1 MSDALLPAIAAG
13 DGRAFATWLAQAEP
27 RIRASVASF
36 ATQVDTEAVVQEAF
50 LRVWQVAPRIEPD
63 GRPDCLIR
71 FTVRVARNLAIDHV
85 RRSARHRPTDA
96 ATLERLREA
105 ELPPAEPPDP
115 LLARTI
121 EGCRGGLPKKPAQ
134 ALAARLDAAGG
145 IADRRLADRLGM
157 RLNTFLQNLS
167 RARRL
172 LAACLQKSGVT
183 L

>member
-1 MSDALLPAIAAG
+1 MSDHLLPAIASG
-13 DGRAFATWLAQAEP
+13 DGRAFATWLASAEP
-27 RIRASVASF
+27 RVRASVAGF

-85 RRSARHRPTDA
+85 RRASRHQPTDA
-96 ATLERLREA
+96 AALERLRDAEA
-105 ELPPAEPPDP
+105 PPEAPADP
-115 LLARTI
+115 LLRGAI
-121 EGCRGGLPKKPAQ
+121 ERCREKLPGKPAE
-134 ALAARLDAAGG
+134 ALDARLDAGG
-145 IADRRLADRLGM
+145 GVADHTLAAQLGL

-172 LAACLQKSGVT
+172 LAACLAKSGVA